1 MMPARRYALAWW
13 SLKAAWWLVL
23 APIVLMAKL
32 SRAIARLVGAWVLAT
47 RDAVRCPG
55 CGEDVPLVGRWE
67 CGWCGYTF
75 DGFAFARCEV
85 CGAVPPFI
93 ECQTCGHG
101 VRNPMFFS

>member
-1 MMPARRYALAWW
+1 MMRGWEGALVRWAAKGALRLLIAPVVLT
-13 SLKAAWWLVL
+13 LKLYRL
-23 APIVLMAKL
+23 TG
-32 SRAIARLVGAWVLAT
+32 RLVGAWVLAT
-47 RDAVRCPG
+47 RDAVPCPG

-85 CGAVPPFI
+85 CGAVPPFM

-101 VRNPMFFS
+101 VRNPMIFS